1 MNKQLVDLG
10 VNIALKRPAENFS
23 TSDMEGAFKTALAEK
38 VVGADGR
45 IDYYAWEQ
53 HKIEIFAIMSEILT
67 EIEPKKVMAIFDK
80 FAEIKRVPEGTK
92 ARFLLK
98 RGVRNVKRFVTRVA
112 LAGEYERVRL
122 DRDYID
128 VDTYPHGGAIY
139 QTMEGFLS
147 GRESLTEL
155 LEIFM
160 DELENALYDDIMTV
174 ILGLEDAAL
183 PNNKASGNAFDA
195 AEFNKVLNTVSAYG
209 TPVIFTTRAFA
220 QNYLLPASSWVSD
233 VAMEEM
239 RNQGYLGRY
248 MGSDV
253 VVLEQSFTDP
263 SNTTKVLLENF
274 AFIMPAG
281 SNERPIKVSL
291 EGDVKIREA
300 NREDWSKEM
309 QIYRKAGISVLNT
322 NHIGFVEINPVAGEE
337 ADPVTPVEPDPETTP

>member
-23 TSDMEGAFKTALAEK
+23 TSDMEGAFKAAIAEK

-53 HKIEIFAIMSEILT
+53 NKIEIFAIMSEILT

-112 LAGEYERVRL
+112 LAGVYERVRL

-128 VDTYPHGGAIY
+128 VETYAHGGAIY

-155 LEIFM
+155 LGIFM
-160 DELENALYDDIMTV
+160 DELENALYDDIMTA
-174 ILGLEDAAL
+174 ILGLEEAAL
-183 PNNKASGNAFDA
+183 AANKVTGTTFDKTS
-195 AEFNKVLNTVSAYG
+195 FNEVLNTVAAYG

-220 QNYLLPASSWVSD
+220 QKNLVPAAEWVSD
-233 VAMEEM
+233 VAREEM

-248 MGSDV
+248 MGADV

-263 SNTTKVLLENF
+263 TNSVKVLPENF

-309 QIYRKAGISVLNT
+309 QIYRKAGISILNA
-322 NHIGFVEINPVAGEE
+322 NHIGIIDLSDE
-337 ADPVTPVEPDPETTP
+337 